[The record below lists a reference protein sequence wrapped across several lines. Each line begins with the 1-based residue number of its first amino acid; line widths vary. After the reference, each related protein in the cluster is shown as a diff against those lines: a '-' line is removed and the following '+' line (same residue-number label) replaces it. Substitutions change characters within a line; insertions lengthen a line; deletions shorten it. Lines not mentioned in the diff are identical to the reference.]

1 MLQLFSG
8 NGGLRG
14 NIIINSGDFI
24 LRQVPESSA
33 LAKLAVGIAGSLAKR
48 KQAAFSKAKV

>member
-33 LAKLAVGIAGSLAKR
+33 IAGSILAGSLAKR
-48 KQAAFSKAKV
+48 KQAAFRKAKV